1 MALNMKKYKILCKD
15 SHDYDVEIGII
26 DNHKVIKIYNS
37 NDVNWNIPYRGKY
50 IIGLEDTGDEV
61 KLDYKVNK
69 IIQYDQ
75 IMLLKFL
82 LIINDSVDF
91 KGEFKHQLPEYKIV
105 EEKTLLTL
113 I

>member
-1 MALNMKKYKILCKD
+1 MKKYKILFRN
-15 SHDYDVEIGII
+15 SHDYDVEIGIVN
-26 DNHKVIKIYNS
+26 NHKTVKIYNS
-37 NDVNWNIPYRGKY
+37 NDVAWNIPYRGKY
-50 IIGLEDTGDEV
+50 IMGLEDTGDEI
-61 KLDYKVNK
+61 KLDYKWSK
-69 IIQYDQ
+69 TIQYDQ

-91 KGEFKHQLPEYKIV
+91 NGDFKVQLPEYKIV

>member
-1 MALNMKKYKILCKD
+1 MKKYKILFKD
-15 SHDYDVEIGII
+15 SHDYDVEIGIT

-37 NDVNWNIPYRGKY
+37 NDIDWNIPYRGKY
-50 IIGLEDTGDEV
+50 IMGLEDTGDEI
-61 KLDYKVNK
+61 KLDYKWNK

-91 KGEFKHQLPEYKIV
+91 NGNFKDEVPEYKIIKK
-105 EEKTLLTL
+105 KTLLTL